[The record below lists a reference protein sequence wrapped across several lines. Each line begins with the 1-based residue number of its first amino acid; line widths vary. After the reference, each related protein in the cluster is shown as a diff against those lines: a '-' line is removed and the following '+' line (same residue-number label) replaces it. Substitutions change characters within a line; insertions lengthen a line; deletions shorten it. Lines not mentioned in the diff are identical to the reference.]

1 MSWGA
6 TGAATWKSENW
17 VALQNA
23 FPASRKSMPAP
34 ISRRKDR
41 SWPCA
46 RGAALRSRAAAK
58 VAAER
63 EEIVA
68 IRGFHSE
75 PWGRK
80 AKTSAPAAQNI
91 RAATGGMRGTRGS
104 RNFPASEL
112 CTLLPPE
119 LQPTHPTKIV
129 PHVTSPPKA
138 PSVLEYGLST
148 MEIREEQRMEYKR
161 LGNTG
166 LMVSEL
172 CLGCMT
178 FGQEAD
184 EETSREIVGRFLE
197 AGGNFVDTADV
208 YSNGISEEITGRALR
223 GVRDDVVL
231 ATEVRFP
238 IGEGPN
244 DVGLSRKHIM
254 QGCEDSLRRLDT
266 DYIDLYQ
273 VHCWDDATPLEE
285 TLSALTDLVRSG
297 KVRYIGVSSFT
308 GWQLMRS
315 LYVSQAGGLE
325 RFVCLQPQY
334 SLVERNI
341 EREVLPI
348 CLEEGLGVIPWSPL
362 GGGFLSGKYRRDE
375 EPPEG
380 SRISEAV
387 ESMEEYWYRRATER
401 NWAALDVVGRISEE
415 IGKAYAQISLNWLL
429 RQDGVTAPIIGA
441 RTLEQLEDN
450 IGASGWEL
458 TSEQIEELSEASALE
473 DVYPY
478 RFIRE
483 AQRVYG
489 RV

>member
-1 MSWGA
+1 
-6 TGAATWKSENW
+6 
-17 VALQNA
+17 
-23 FPASRKSMPAP
+23 
-34 ISRRKDR
+34 
-41 SWPCA
+41 
-46 RGAALRSRAAAK
+46 
-58 VAAER
+58 
-63 EEIVA
+63 
-68 IRGFHSE
+68 
-75 PWGRK
+75 
-80 AKTSAPAAQNI
+80 
-91 RAATGGMRGTRGS
+91 
-104 RNFPASEL
+104 
-112 CTLLPPE
+112 
-119 LQPTHPTKIV
+119 
-129 PHVTSPPKA
+129 
-138 PSVLEYGLST
+138 
-148 MEIREEQRMEYKR
+148 MEYSR

-184 EETSREIVGRFLE
+184 EETSSEIVGRFLD
-197 AGGNFVDTADV
+197 AGGNFLDTADV
-208 YSNGISEEITGRALR
+208 YSKGVSEEITGRALR

-231 ATEVRFP
+231 ATKVRFP
-238 IGEGPN
+238 MGEGPN

-254 QGCEDSLRRLDT
+254 QGCEDSLRRLGT

-273 VHCWDDATPLEE
+273 VHCWDAATPLEE

-297 KVRYIGVSSFT
+297 KVRYIGVSNFT

-315 LYVSQAGGLE
+315 LDVSEAGGFE

-341 EREVLPI
+341 EREVLPV
-348 CLEEGLGVIPWSPL
+348 CVEEGLGVIPSSPL

-387 ESMEEYWYRRATER
+387 ESMEEYWDRRATVR

-415 IGKAYAQISLNWLL
+415 TGKSYAQISLNWLL

-478 RFIRE
+478 RFIRN
-483 AQRVYG
+483 AQRV
-489 RV
+489 